1 VFTRSLLIRSS
12 LSIGV
17 IAGLLALGL
26 ASTAAAQGVRLN
38 RFSAANAPEDMFQ
51 AESPVARGHDFW
63 AAQAVIDYAA
73 SPLLFTAAGAAE
85 TTPVVEHQLTL
96 HTTLSY
102 SLFDRL
108 LLYGA
113 LPIHLLMTGQDVP
126 GVPSADESTLSDPT
140 LGARVRLIG
149 DPLDPFGVALAA
161 DVTFPLAQAVLPE
174 QNYSGDQSVNFVPK
188 LLIEFRPPRLRVTA
202 NVGLRLHEEYTS
214 NAGALVRN
222 ELLWRAGVGYEILD
236 GDDEL
241 EAIVEASG
249 NHALDYLTRDSTT
262 NVEMLLGLKYL
273 AKGGL
278 TAGVAA
284 GPGLS
289 AGWGTPAARVLVSIG
304 FIQPEPEPEPRPE
317 EDLGPVDGDGDG
329 YPDDEDDCPE
339 GAEDFDEFED
349 EDGCPDPDNDGDQIL
364 DADDQC
370 PNDAEDL
377 DEFEDEDGCPDP
389 DNDGDEI
396 LDADDQCPNDAE
408 DLDGFADADG
418 CPDLDNDGDGVPDE
432 EDACPLAVG
441 AAADGGCPASHR
453 LEEGQ
458 LRLLSGI
465 SFTPRRATFAEGTEE
480 VLDEVRATLAANPQL
495 RRVRVDAHTDDRGP
509 DARNLTL
516 SRERALAVVTWMTEH
531 GLEASRFEAWGCG
544 ETRPVAEGT
553 SRQARAQNA
562 RIEFHVVDPET
573 AGTPST
579 EACEPSVEAPAA
591 APEPAT
597 PAESAADSPS
607 EAGAPAP

>member
-1 VFTRSLLIRSS
+1 MFTRSLRVPSS
-12 LSIGV
+12 LSV
-17 IAGLLALGL
+17 RLSAGLLAGLLAFGL
-26 ASTAAAQGVRLN
+26 ACTAAAQGVQLN

-51 AESPVARGHDFW
+51 TESPVARGHDFW

-73 SPLLFTAAGAAE
+73 SPLLFTAAGATE

-96 HTTLSY
+96 HATLSY

-113 LPIHLLMTGQDVP
+113 LPMHLLMTGQDVL
-126 GVPSADESTLSDPT
+126 GVPGADESTLSDPT

-149 DPLDPFGVALAA
+149 DPQGPFGLALAA
-161 DVTFPLAQAVLPE
+161 DVTFPFAQASLPE

-188 LLIEFRPPRLRVTA
+188 VLFEFRPTRLRVTA
-202 NVGLRLHEEYTS
+202 NVGMRLREEYTS
-214 NAGALVRN
+214 NAGALVRS
-222 ELLWRAGVGYEILD
+222 ELLWRAGVGFEVLG

-249 NHALDYLTRDSTT
+249 NHALDSFARDSTT
-262 NVEMLLGLKYL
+262 NIEMLLGLKYL

-289 AGWGTPAARVLVSIG
+289 AGWGTPAARVMVSIG
-304 FIQPEPEPEPRPE
+304 FIQPEPEPEPEPV
-317 EDLGPVDGDGDG
+317 EDPGPVDTDGDG
-329 YPDDEDDCPE
+329 YPDDEDNCPD
-339 GAEDFDEFED
+339 GAEDLDEFED
-349 EDGCPDPDNDGDQIL
+349 EDGCPDPDNDGDGVP
-364 DADDQC
+364 DPDDQC

-389 DNDGDEI
+389 DNDRDEI
-396 LDADDQCPNDAE
+396 LDADDGCPNDAE
-408 DLDGFADADG
+408 DRDGFADADG
-418 CPDLDNDGDGVPDE
+418 CPDLDNDADGVLDE
-432 EDACPLAVG
+432 EDPCPLAVG
-441 AAADGGCPASHR
+441 TPAGGGCPTSHR

-465 SFTPRRATFAEGTEE
+465 SFAPRGATFVEGTEE
-480 VLDEVRATLAANPQL
+480 VLEEVRATLAANPQI
-495 RRVRVDAHTDDRGP
+495 RRVRVDAHTDDRGS

-516 SRERALAVVTWMTEH
+516 SRQRALAVVTWMTEH

-562 RIEFHVVDPET
+562 RIEFHVVDPE
-573 AGTPST
+573 AEGTPST
-579 EACEPSVEAPAA
+579 EACELSVEAPA
-591 APEPAT
+591 EPR
-597 PAESAADSPS
+597 
-607 EAGAPAP
+607 